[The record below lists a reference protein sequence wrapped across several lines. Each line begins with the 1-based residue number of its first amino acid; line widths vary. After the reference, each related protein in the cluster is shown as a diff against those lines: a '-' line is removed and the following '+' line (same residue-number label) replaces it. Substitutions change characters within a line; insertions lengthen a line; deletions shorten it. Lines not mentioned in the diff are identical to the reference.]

1 MEHSAWEECP
11 SAIAFFKQIIDRA
24 QAKRILLFLD
34 YDGTLAKIVDVP
46 LKAYITPE
54 MRQVVGAAAEQFSTS
69 IVTGRDVPKA
79 IDFVQLENV
88 NYAGS
93 HGLDIKICGKEN
105 HYQPF
110 PYLEPL
116 VSKATE
122 CLEKALQGIG
132 GIFVENNKFCVSVHF
147 RNVDQKDWD
156 LVEATVKTVL
166 RDFPALRLD
175 TGKMVWEFR
184 SKEVFTKGDAV
195 EYLFNHLLE
204 DLKTDR
210 SRVLAIHIGD
220 DKTDEDAFKM
230 LGEKGYGFGILVTTE
245 PKPTRALYSL
255 EDPSEVME
263 FLEKLVTWKEE
274 EDGITELP

>member
-1 MEHSAWEECP
+1 MFTHMLCP
-11 SAIAFFKQIIDRA
+11 SMF
-24 QAKRILLFLD
+24 
-34 YDGTLAKIVDVP
+34 V
-46 LKAYITPE
+46 
-54 MRQVVGAAAEQFSTS
+54 FS
-69 IVTGRDVPKA
+69 
-79 IDFVQLENV
+79 L
-88 NYAGS
+88 
-93 HGLDIKICGKEN
+93 
-105 HYQPF
+105 
-110 PYLEPL
+110 
-116 VSKATE
+116 KATE

-263 FLEKLVTWKEE
+263 FLEKLVKWKEE